1 MNRITNCASVKTI
14 NLSTPVGEL
23 VREFPQASRVFDRL
37 GIDYCCGG
45 KRSLNEACQLEK
57 HNPKDVVA
65 QLQTAISDHAGC
77 GDDDFPYLSMTE
89 MCDEIESTHHKYLK
103 AELPRLATLL
113 AKVRQVHG
121 AKYAWLSDL
130 EAAYQRLF
138 QELVPHMFK
147 EENILFPAIR
157 QLDQRGP
164 KPFFPFG
171 SINNPIHMME
181 HEHRDAGDALEQI
194 REATSE
200 FTIPD
205 DACNTVRALLD
216 GLRELESDLHRH
228 IHKENNILFPFAS
241 EKAASGQGVVLR

>member
-1 MNRITNCASVKTI
+1 MNRITNGTSGKTI
-14 NLSTPVGEL
+14 DLSMPVGQL

-57 HNPKDVVA
+57 HNPQDVVA
-65 QLQTAISDHAGC
+65 QLQTAIADHDIC
-77 GDDDFPYLSMTE
+77 EDDDFPYLSMTE
-89 MCDEIESTHHKYLK
+89 MCDEIEATHHEYLK

-113 AKVRQVHG
+113 TKVRQAHG
-121 AKYAWLSDL
+121 TRYAWLADL
-130 EAAYQRLF
+130 EVAYQRLF

-157 QLDQRGP
+157 QLEQRDP

-181 HEHRDAGDALEQI
+181 HEHREAGDALEQI
-194 REATSE
+194 REATSD
-200 FTIPD
+200 FAIPN
-205 DACNTVRALLD
+205 DACNTFRALLH

-228 IHKENNILFPFAS
+228 IHKENNILFPLAS
-241 EKAASGQGVVLR
+241 DKAVSRQGVMLR